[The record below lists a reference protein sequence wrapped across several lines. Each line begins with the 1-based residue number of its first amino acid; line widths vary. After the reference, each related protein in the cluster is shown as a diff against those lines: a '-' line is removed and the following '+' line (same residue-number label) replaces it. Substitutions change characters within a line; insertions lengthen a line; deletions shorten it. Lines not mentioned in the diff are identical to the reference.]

1 LVYEEVAFVAKRVC
15 GLEEEKTA
23 PRRRRRREGIPTV
36 YIAYFSFQSI
46 GRRRKP
52 RGESNIRYKRYRL
65 NEVT

>member
-1 LVYEEVAFVAKRVC
+1 LD
-15 GLEEEKTA
+15 EEKTA
-23 PRRRRRREGIPTV
+23 PRRRRREGIPAV

-52 RGESNIRYKRYRL
+52 RGENNFRYKGYRL